1 MASHDAGWDAFR
13 SELRHWMDLR
23 RYTSRALA
31 IKLSEILGGQDGAP
45 LDEHVVKRWRHSTS
59 PPLGAVRHIAA
70 ILEMSDDK
78 TGQAPHDPTF
88 ILRRM
93 GLLDQPA
100 TTSELVDSSYRLQEL
115 RLRLLDVRA
124 SLGDHSARSGAGRL
138 VQTAMSHGYAAA
150 VYPVWD
156 GPVGYPM
163 HVADRVDFR
172 PARPGLGSIEDV
184 PAMRTLLVESF
195 AVRSLLQPRFSTN
208 ADDRQMQEPW
218 AVPHIGRPTTRNG
231 QMLHLSVPSIAVSSQ
246 TAWSWG
252 DDVATMLAWVLGYG
266 FVSTRE
272 VARELTQNPISTEA
286 LRNDV
291 HEQFLS
297 QAPARHV
304 WSHHAASLPEDNPGF
319 PWTDAQGTVA
329 PSLLHVRLVESDTVL
344 ERDDEWLAES
354 LGVEP
359 REAVRRAK
367 ENRRMTSER
376 LESPELREV
385 RDRIVTVPVEFH
397 AESSA
402 RWEQVMRT
410 VLRIT
415 HTLHDLGV
423 KIELRPVHERLA
435 RDEPD
440 SAPTMLRWLADHGS
454 PLVCDTF
461 ASSHHVA

>member
-23 RYTSRALA
+23 RFTSRALA
-31 IKLSEILGGQDGAP
+31 AKLSEAMGGKNGAP

-59 PPLGAVRHIAA
+59 PPLAAVRHIAA
-70 ILEMSDDK
+70 ILEMSDDP

-100 TTSELVDSSYRLQEL
+100 TTGELVDSSYRLQEL

-138 VQTAMSHGYAAA
+138 VQTAMSHGFAAA

-184 PAMRTLLVESF
+184 PAMRSLLVENF
-195 AVRSLLQPRFSTN
+195 AVRSLLQPRFSTLPG
-208 ADDRQMQEPW
+208 DLELQEPW
-218 AVPHIGRPTTRNG
+218 AVPHVGRPSTRNG
-231 QMLHLSVPSIAVSSQ
+231 QMLHLTVPSIAVSSQ

-252 DDVATMLAWVLGYG
+252 DDVATMLAWILGYG

-272 VARELTQNPISTEA
+272 VARELTQNPISTET

-291 HEQFLS
+291 HEQFLA

-304 WSHHAASLPEDNPGF
+304 WSHHAVGLPQDNPGF
-319 PWTDAQGTVA
+319 PWTDSSGHVA

-344 ERDDEWLAES
+344 ERDEDWLAES
-354 LGVEP
+354 LGTTP
-359 REAVRRAK
+359 QDAVRRAK
-367 ENRRMTSER
+367 ENRAATTER
-376 LESPELREV
+376 LEVPELREV
-385 RDRIVTVPVEFH
+385 RGRIITVPVEFR
-397 AESSA
+397 ADSSS
-402 RWEQVMRT
+402 RWEQVMQT
-410 VLRIT
+410 VLSIT
-415 HTLHDLGV
+415 HKLRELGV
-423 KIELRPVHERLA
+423 TIDLRPVHERLA

-440 SAPTMLRWLADHGS
+440 IAPTMLRWLADHGS
-454 PLVCDTF
+454 PLVSGAF